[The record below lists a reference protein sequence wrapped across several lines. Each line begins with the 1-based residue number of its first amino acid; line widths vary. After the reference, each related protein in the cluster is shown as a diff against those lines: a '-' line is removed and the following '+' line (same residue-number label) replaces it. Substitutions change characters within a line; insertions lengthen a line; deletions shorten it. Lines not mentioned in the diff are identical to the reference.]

1 MNTKNKKPMTMLLF
15 IIALSMV
22 DVMASAAVAAAFSIV
37 PNQQST
43 LLSSTSTISSPSSS
57 SKHTIHLISLPPKD
71 DKYKLP
77 GEALVRECWRWKDS
91 ALGDG
96 RDYFVPRPRALRA
109 FQSLILGMEIDVSG
123 VAGSPVDVILS
134 MPSSSSSKS
143 TISLSSTTNDDLF
156 LPDNHASCSFSFK
169 VVECVT
175 LSNCARFETILVL
188 EEQKRLDTLDADPNI
203 TLAFTDIAGK
213 YTVAQCL
220 LQQISSQR
228 SKGTSLLQK
237 TGLTSWLD
245 LPGAVDVDLDNN
257 LSDKQLSEINQLA
270 QRLTSIEGAFNIS
283 SHL

>member
-1 MNTKNKKPMTMLLF
+1 
-15 IIALSMV
+15 MV
-22 DVMASAAVAAAFSIV
+22 GLPVMASAAIVAFSLA

-57 SKHTIHLISLPPKD
+57 KHTIHLISLPPKD
-71 DKYKLP
+71 DKFKLP

-91 ALGDG
+91 TLGDG
-96 RDYFVPRPRALRA
+96 RDYFVPRPRALQA
-109 FQSLILGMEIDVSG
+109 FQSLFLGMEIDVSG

-134 MPSSSSSKS
+134 MPSSSSISSKS
-143 TISLSSTTNDDLF
+143 TTSLSTTTNDDLF

-188 EEQKRLDTLDADPNI
+188 EEQQRLDTLDADTNI
-203 TLAFTDIAGK
+203 TLAFSNIAGK
-213 YTVAQCL
+213 HAVAYRL

>member
-1 MNTKNKKPMTMLLF
+1 MLLF
-15 IIALSMV
+15 MIAFSIIGLP
-22 DVMASAAVAAAFSIV
+22 VMASAAVVAFSV
-37 PNQQST
+37 APNQQSST
-43 LLSSTSTISSPSSS
+43 LLSSSTSTISSPSS

-71 DKYKLP
+71 DKFKLP

-91 ALGDG
+91 TLGDG

-109 FQSLILGMEIDVSG
+109 FQTLFLGMEFDVISG
-123 VAGSPVDVILS
+123 VAGSPLDVRLS
-134 MPSSSSSKS
+134 MPSSSPKS
-143 TISLSSTTNDDLF
+143 TISLSTTTNDGLF
-156 LPDNHASCSFSFK
+156 LPDNHASSSFSFR

-175 LSNCARFETILVL
+175 VSNCARFETILVL
-188 EEQKRLDTLDADPNI
+188 EEQQRLDTLAVDPNI
-203 TLAFTDIAGK
+203 TQAISDIAGK
-213 YTVAQCL
+213 HAVAYRL
-220 LQQISSQR
+220 LQQLSSQR

>member
-1 MNTKNKKPMTMLLF
+1 MVLF

-22 DVMASAAVAAAFSIV
+22 GLPVMASSSAVAAFSA
-37 PNQQST
+37 
-43 LLSSTSTISSPSSS
+43 TSTISSPSS

-91 ALGDG
+91 TLGDG
-96 RDYFVPRPRALRA
+96 RDYFVPRPRALKA
-109 FQSLILGMEIDVSG
+109 FQSLFLGMEIDVSG

-134 MPSSSSSKS
+134 MPSSSISSKS
-143 TISLSSTTNDDLF
+143 TISLSTTTNYDLF

-175 LSNCARFETILVL
+175 VSNCARFETILVL
-188 EEQKRLDTLDADPNI
+188 EEQQRLDTLDADPN
-203 TLAFTDIAGK
+203 TVAFSDIAGK
-213 YTVAQCL
+213 HAVAYRL

-237 TGLTSWLD
+237 TGLASWLD